1 MKKRIG
7 ILIGVI
13 LLAGLIV
20 GNSYILNEGLISDD
34 PVVVDTVTATEET
47 LYESIIANGI
57 VEPLENQSYYEE
69 AQHGTLTDIHV
80 EVGDQVQEGDL
91 LMTYED
97 EEMARQ
103 IVTMRNSL
111 DRLMLEIEQYDDRI
125 SSVET
130 DIANERNQA
139 NDEDEEDPF
148 NQSDQL
154 ISQLQSERDNLE
166 FQRRTTNLQYSEQQE
181 ELEYYEG
188 EEFHEVYSD
197 VPGTVTKR
205 ISPDMAAEGESL
217 IHIQSED
224 QWTIQG
230 TVTEYDLVQLT
241 EGMEV
246 EVEPN
251 VMPGDRFSG
260 TLTEL
265 GTSPASEDDP
275 LLIEE
280 ANVTSYPYE
289 ILLEEG
295 SEELLHGFHVNAYF
309 EIEAESDAVLLP
321 EHVIELEVD
330 PFTQEEMQYVYVI
343 VDGLAMQRLVETG
356 VTSEQGTQMISGV
369 TPGDSVI
376 DPSNLEMIYEGME
389 VILDDSPE
397 ES

>member
-1 MKKRIG
+1 M
-7 ILIGVI
+7 
-13 LLAGLIV
+13 
-20 GNSYILNEGLISDD
+20 
-34 PVVVDTVTATEET
+34 VDTVTATEET